1 MSASITDINSRYRDN
16 VEKLLAASSKIIQ
29 LEALVEAGAEL
40 IKAKDVQI
48 QALKALCEASVGM
61 LEAARAM
68 FPDDCLPALDR
79 LLTRAK
85 QALALV
91 QS

>member
-1 MSASITDINSRYRDN
+1 VSASITDINARHRDDF
-16 VEKLLAASSKIIQ
+16 EKLLAASSKIIQ
-29 LEALVEAGAEL
+29 LEKLVEAGGEL
-40 IKAKDVQI
+40 IEAKDVQI
-48 QALKALCEASVGM
+48 QVLKALCEACVGM
-61 LEAARAM
+61 LQAARPM

-91 QS
+91 RS